1 MQLVSSIRYNTTAS
15 CERATATATA
25 TCFKVDGNEVYRI
38 IIIIIIFCMSSL
50 VFLPVAL
57 CWWALKYNNNDNNTR
72 ICIAP

>member
-38 IIIIIIFCMSSL
+38 IIIIIIIIIFCMSSL

-57 CWWALKYNNNDNNTR
+57 CWWALK
-72 ICIAP
+72 I